1 MKNNQQLEMGERA
14 YLEIINYQETT
25 WDNLVSRTV
34 QDKNSLKDKAMKA
47 LGNIQSEVKKVD
59 IGRENG
65 SLSDGKI
72 QVQYNPNTLSIQGSM
87 DKRTNTAENQNRKI
101 TTITFV
107 GIVKLTV
114 ELLFHAISE
123 MDTSVMDQMTM
134 LLTLMQKTP
143 LKKVRFSW
151 GNMQV
156 TGRIISF
163 QGSYDMFYPSGLPAA
178 GKITL
183 TIQSESEP
191 KKIEKKIEGMT
202 EERSDKM
209 KRE

>member
-1 MKNNQQLEMGERA
+1 MNNNQQLEMGERA

-25 WDNLVSRTV
+25 WDNLVSRPA
-34 QDKNSLKDKAMKA
+34 QANNSLKDKAMKV
-47 LGNIQSEVKKVD
+47 LGNVQSQVKKAD
-59 IGRENG
+59 ISRGNG
-65 SLSDGKI
+65 VLSDGKI

-123 MDTSVMDQMTM
+123 IDTSVMDQMTM